1 MRYAEVLLNKA
12 EAYARMGDL
21 ANALVCLNEIRSRV
35 GLPERT
41 AADEAEFMKHL
52 RHERMVELA
61 GEGFRLWDLRRWRL
75 AHDEDGFIHGK
86 QAHGVKISKDE
97 ATGTLTFSQV
107 EVDAGMK
114 RLFPERFY
122 LFSLP
127 VNERSNNKLLGQN
140 NPGW

>member
-1 MRYAEVLLNKA
+1 MLF
-12 EAYARMGDL
+12 
-21 ANALVCLNEIRSRV
+21 RS
-35 GLPERT
+35 
-41 AADEAEFMKHL
+41 
-52 RHERMVELA
+52 

-75 AHDEDGFIHGK
+75 ANGDDGFIDGK
-86 QAHGVKISKDE
+86 QAHGVSISKDE
-97 ATGTLTFSQV
+97 ATGALSFSQV

>member
-1 MRYAEVLLNKA
+1 MDKILDTLLA
-12 EAYARMGDL
+12 Q
-21 ANALVCLNEIRSRV
+21 V
-35 GLPERT
+35 G
-41 AADEAEFMKHL
+41 
-52 RHERMVELA
+52 
-61 GEGFRLWDLRRWRL
+61 
-75 AHDEDGFIHGK
+75 IH
-86 QAHGVKISKDE
+86 QDE
-97 ATGTLTFSQV
+97 ATGALSFSQV

>member
-41 AADEAEFMKHL
+41 AANEDEFMKHL

-61 GEGFRLWDLRRWRL
+61 
-75 AHDEDGFIHGK
+75 
-86 QAHGVKISKDE
+86 
-97 ATGTLTFSQV
+97 TGALSFSQV